1 MNNERFITVAIH
13 TYERA
18 VLLKSILEN
27 EGISVVLNNVNLE
40 TPVVSSGIRVRIKEH
55 DLPLA
60 LRIIENLDIFAQGD
74 LHRETQSIVVPV
86 DFSEHSINATILA
99 FHLAK
104 RHNATIKLLHSFIDP
119 RVSSNIQLT
128 DKLTYEIIEE
138 EECKQLIENAKVR
151 MDAYIK
157 TIKALIKNGTIPAV
171 KFSSDIHEGVPEDV
185 IGEFA
190 KNTKPL
196 LVVMSTRDSNQ
207 KEKEMIGSVTAEV
220 FNSSRFPI
228 LSIPRSEGQN
238 APSKINHIVFFCN
251 LDQEDILAFDTMYR
265 IMKNLVAYVTIAFV
279 PGKKRMFLSGND
291 SIDALV
297 SYCRA
302 HYSELEFGVKP
313 IDLENLSD
321 EFYEIEKVKH
331 IDMIAM
337 PNKKKNVFSRM
348 FNPGLAHKILINADI
363 PMMVIPI

>member
-1 MNNERFITVAIH
+1 MILYPKAYLESVKQITIQFLKQNN
-13 TYERA
+13 
-18 VLLKSILEN
+18 
-27 EGISVVLNNVNLE
+27 
-40 TPVVSSGIRVRIKEH
+40 
-55 DLPLA
+55 
-60 LRIIENLDIFAQGD
+60 
-74 LHRETQSIVVPV
+74 
-86 DFSEHSINATILA
+86 
-99 FHLAK
+99 
-104 RHNATIKLLHSFIDP
+104 
-119 RVSSNIQLT
+119 
-128 DKLTYEIIEE
+128 
-138 EECKQLIENAKVR
+138 
-151 MDAYIK
+151 
-157 TIKALIKNGTIPAV
+157 IKALILDVDNTILDFDRKIPEGIKEWCEELKKQKI
-171 KFSSDIHEGVPEDV
+171 KFCILS
-185 IGEFA
+185 
-190 KNTKPL
+190 N
-196 LVVMSTRDSNQ
+196 SNQ

-302 HYSELEFGVKP
+302 HYSELEFEVKP